1 MELTRY
7 IRVIRQRLWMIVACP
22 IVAAIAAGIVSFLL
36 PPVYEAHVTLFVRPA
51 QPLSTTDPNVA
62 PLNVDQILRTY
73 GELMKQRPL
82 LQGVSKELGLSIRY
96 EDLLKQITITPRPN
110 TSLLDVAV
118 RDTNPSLARDIANRL
133 AEDLKSQAKE
143 FQQQ

>member
-22 IVAAIAAGIVSFLL
+22 IVAAIAAGIVSFML

-62 PLNVDQILRTY
+62 ALTTDQISRTY
-73 GELMKQRPL
+73 ASLMKQRPL
-82 LQGVSKELGLSIRY
+82 VDSVRKELGLSTRY
-96 EDLLKQITITPRPN
+96 ETLLNKTTSPPKPTPPFWIWQSKIRTRPWRE
-110 TSLLDVAV
+110 TSLTA
-118 RDTNPSLARDIANRL
+118 
-133 AEDLKSQAKE
+133 
-143 FQQQ
+143 